1 MEIIEYNEKY
11 YLDLAT
17 MISLFRVTLRRF
29 KNIESKPNI
38 EDAKEELEEY
48 ITYKKKY
55 KIYLCIED
63 DKALGYIILRIDGVI
78 WVEQIYV
85 LEESRRKGVASL
97 LYDFSENVS
106 KAMGEDTLYNY
117 VHPNNN
123 AIINFLK
130 SKDYTVINLIE
141 IRKKYNGEETLSKI
155 KIMDNEFDY

>member
-29 KNIESKPNI
+29 TNIESKPNI

-85 LEESRRKGVASL
+85 LEKSRRKGVASL

>member
-63 DKALGYIILRIDGVI
+63 GKALGYIILRIDGVI

-85 LEESRRKGVASL
+85 FEESRRKGVASR